1 MVGQMSRNAGYCP
14 FVYVMQT
21 MQWKVNYDKRLAK
34 YMDVLSLRKKKCK
47 PCQNKAQNI
56 HFWLNAHPELKEG
69 HGGN

>member
-1 MVGQMSRNAGYCP
+1 MSRNAGYCP

-34 YMDVLSLRKKKCK
+34 YIDVLSLRKKNASLVKTK
-47 PCQNKAQNI
+47 LKTYI
-56 HFWLNAHPELKEG
+56 FWLNSPPELKEV